1 MTTYELPEGSDLE
14 QRRQR
19 GVFYT
24 PGHIVD
30 FMVANVLKDKP
41 LPLKICDYSCG
52 SGAFLAGVLRYFRKN
67 FPGKTAEAAQ
77 DLFGIDIDPA
87 ALRLAGKNLPEIPEK
102 NFWCADTLKLSLPE
116 NQKFDLIIG
125 NPPYR
130 CCGLRNSASFPASE
144 QQHLK
149 EIFRYGF
156 EYKMNLFAL
165 FIEQA
170 LKLSRE
176 TCLIV
181 PDSLLCGKYFS
192 KLRRF
197 IAENF
202 HLKGLWLLEKPAF
215 DAAAG
220 NCVIIHVGSGKPA
233 HTGCCCFA
241 PDAPLEI
248 PENIFSISQTEFLKE
263 PRCRFQ
269 LAFSQFEYD
278 LLHKISDGADMLG
291 DHLDFASGII
301 ARNGKSSLISATPLP
316 GSKPGIISGSE
327 IVPFEIRHKG
337 FFIDLTRSKIKSGLK
352 PERFAVPKIFLRQ
365 TGNSPVAAAST
376 EELYALNNCHV
387 GIAKDGFP
395 IETATALLNSS
406 ILNFAYRFLSGE
418 RNRNF
423 AQIDI
428 DILNSLPLRRS
439 KRFDAFAVECMNFPE
454 LRKSLDAETA
464 KLYGITGRELDW
476 IKKELAPRRK

>member
-1 MTTYELPEGSDLE
+1 
-14 QRRQR
+14 
-19 GVFYT
+19 
-24 PGHIVD
+24 
-30 FMVANVLKDKP
+30 
-41 LPLKICDYSCG
+41 
-52 SGAFLAGVLRYFRKN
+52 
-67 FPGKTAEAAQ
+67 
-77 DLFGIDIDPA
+77 
-87 ALRLAGKNLPEIPEK
+87 
-102 NFWCADTLKLSLPE
+102 
-116 NQKFDLIIG
+116 
-125 NPPYR
+125 
-130 CCGLRNSASFPASE
+130 
-144 QQHLK
+144 
-149 EIFRYGF
+149 
-156 EYKMNLFAL
+156 
-165 FIEQA
+165 
-170 LKLSRE
+170 
-176 TCLIV
+176 
-181 PDSLLCGKYFS
+181 
-192 KLRRF
+192 
-197 IAENF
+197 
-202 HLKGLWLLEKPAF
+202 
-215 DAAAG
+215 
-220 NCVIIHVGSGKPA
+220 
-233 HTGCCCFA
+233 
-241 PDAPLEI
+241 
-248 PENIFSISQTEFLKE
+248 
-263 PRCRFQ
+263 
-269 LAFSQFEYD
+269 
-278 LLHKISDGADMLG
+278 MLG

-327 IVPFEIRHKG
+327 IVPFEIRRKG

-439 KRFDAFAVECMNFPE
+439 KRFDAFAVECMKSPE